1 MLPSALRPV
10 LQNVELLVHEISESW
25 NLQGD
30 TDIDLKQREKDVEN
44 KDVDTRYVL
53 PNSGKSV
60 LTNQAE
66 LNEFAC
72 LKYAV
77 IKWPFFAPNFQD
89 GRIF

>member
-1 MLPSALRPV
+1 
-10 LQNVELLVHEISESW
+10 
-25 NLQGD
+25 
-30 TDIDLKQREKDVEN
+30 LKQREKDVEN

-77 IKWPFFAPNFQD
+77 IK
-89 GRIF
+89 